1 MTEQDDFT
9 ATELTP
15 QLSPAQLR
23 RARDR
28 RSIIIGAGL
37 HMAGEG
43 YDPNSPIAA
52 VIDTY
57 RNWLHFPDPAP
68 VFAALGVAAG
78 HLLPGSPIWLMLVG
92 QASCGKTTVINSLAS
107 LPRAVSA
114 STLTTSSLLS
124 GSGKKDRDSN
134 STGGV
139 MREIGDSGILLLK
152 DFNSIL
158 GMDRDERDRTM
169 RALSEIYD
177 GRWDRPVGSD
187 GGRHM
192 SWGPGKMS
200 LLGGCTPNID
210 DYGNALALMGSRF
223 MYYRFDLVNG
233 YAQANSALDSAGQM
247 AEATDAIQN
256 ATVDLFA
263 SLEVPKSLQAVKG
276 DSRKRLVSLANF
288 AIFCR
293 TPVQRD
299 PYKHD
304 ITGVSKPEAPG
315 RFITAIQQLLQG
327 MRLIGIKEEE
337 AWRVTCRIAMDS
349 MPELRLRIIQALST
363 HKKDELS
370 YGTIEMAEHLQY
382 PSTPIRRCLEDL
394 EALRMVERTTDGKEH
409 QWKMTS
415 ASLYEYR
422 SAFPKVTN

>member
-1 MTEQDDFT
+1 
-9 ATELTP
+9 
-15 QLSPAQLR
+15 
-23 RARDR
+23 
-28 RSIIIGAGL
+28 
-37 HMAGEG
+37 MAGEG
-43 YDPNSPIAA
+43 YDAGSPIST
-52 VIDTY
+52 VIETY

-78 HLLPGSPIWLMLVG
+78 HLLPGSPVWLMLIG
-92 QASCGKTTVINSLAS
+92 QASCGKTTVINSLAG
-107 LPRAVSA
+107 LPRTVSV
-114 STLTTSSLLS
+114 STVKESSLLS
-124 GSGKKDRDSN
+124 GSGKKDRDAN
-134 STGGV
+134 STGGI
-139 MREIGDSGILLLK
+139 MRQIGDSGILLVK

-158 GMDRDERDRTM
+158 RMDRDERDRSIG
-169 RALSEIYD
+169 ALAEIYD

-192 SWGPGKMS
+192 SWDGKMS
-200 LLGGCTPNID
+200 FLGGCTPNID
-210 DYGNALALMGSRF
+210 DFATPLALMGSRF

-233 YAQANSALDSAGQM
+233 YAQANSALDSAGHM
-247 AEATDAIQN
+247 AEATEAIQN
-256 ATVDLFA
+256 ATMDLFT
-263 SLEVPKSLQAVKG
+263 SIDVPKTLQAVRG

-304 ITGVSKPEAPG
+304 IVGVSKPEAPG
-315 RFITAIQQLLQG
+315 RFITAIQQLFQG
-327 MRLIGIKEEE
+327 MKLVGIKDEE

-363 HKKDELS
+363 HKKDGLS
-370 YGTIEMAEHLQY
+370 YGTVEMAEHLQY
-382 PSTPIRRCLEDL
+382 PRTPIARCLEDL
-394 EALRMVERTTDGKEH
+394 EALRMVERSAEGKEH

-415 ASLYEYR
+415 GSLYEYR